1 MNAYVV
7 LKNTDGSEKAFEKL
21 LSFTFRKDV
30 YQPYT
35 SFGAKISADFYEL
48 KTVSEVMFFI
58 DNRLIHHGLAD
69 NITVTTSGGSDIISV
84 SSRSFTSMLI
94 QNQMETGL
102 KTNVSVNTL
111 MDSFY
116 RLPYVTHEDNSET
129 SYIYVKSNSN
139 MWDGIVN
146 LSYKICGTYP
156 YIRGTNCIRVTPVEN
171 PSEFSYLDSQI
182 LSKGIST
189 AGRKL
194 MSHFH
199 MSNINEEFGEFELED
214 SEVVAQNIVR
224 HRFFELDRQ
233 FLYEPQQALEYR
245 SKFASRA
252 KERVFCTYSG
262 YNGEDLFDLVTF
274 GFAYTERVGAVT
286 ISGSSSGIITEVSVY
301 RDKFLTEHV

>member
-7 LKNTDGSEKAFEKL
+7 LKNIDGSEKAFEKL
-21 LSFTFRKDV
+21 LSFTFRKDA

-48 KTVSEVMFFI
+48 ETVSEVMFFI

-69 NITVTTSGGSDIISV
+69 NITVTTSGGKDIISV

-94 QNQMETGL
+94 QNQIETGL
-102 KTNVSVNTL
+102 KTNMSVNTL

-116 RLPYVTHEDNSET
+116 KLPYVTHEDNSET

-146 LSYKICGTYP
+146 ISYKVCGTYP

-171 PSEFSYLDSQI
+171 PSEFSYHDNQI

-194 MSHFH
+194 ISHFH
-199 MSNINEEFGEFELED
+199 MSDLEGNFGEFELED
-214 SEVVAQNIVR
+214 NEVVEQNIVR

-245 SKFASRA
+245 SEFTSRA
-252 KERVFCTYSG
+252 RKRLFCTYSG
-262 YNGEDLFDLVTF
+262 YSGEDLFDLATF
-274 GFAYTERVGAVT
+274 GIVCNERIGAVT
-286 ISGSSSGIITEVSVY
+286 ISGNSSGIITEISVY
-301 RDKFLTEHV
+301 RDKFLT

>member
-1 MNAYVV
+1 MNTYVV
-7 LKNTDGSEKAFEKL
+7 LKNINGSETAFEKL
-21 LSFTFRKDV
+21 LSFTFRKDA

-35 SFGAKISADFYEL
+35 SFGAKISADFYEPENI
-48 KTVSEVMFFI
+48 SEVMFFI

-69 NITVTTSGGSDIISV
+69 NITVTTSDGSNIISV

-94 QNQMETGL
+94 QNQIEYGL
-102 KTNVSVNTL
+102 KTNISINSL
-111 MDSFY
+111 MASFY
-116 RLPYVTHEDNSET
+116 TLPYVTHEDNSET
-129 SYIYVKSNSN
+129 SYIYVKNNSN
-139 MWDGIVN
+139 MWDGIAN

-156 YIRGTNCIRVTPVEN
+156 YIRGTNCVRMTPVEN
-171 PSEFSYLDSQI
+171 PSEFSYLDSQLI
-182 LSKGIST
+182 SKGVSM

-199 MSNINEEFGEFELED
+199 MSNINDEFGEFELED
-214 SEVVAQNIVR
+214 NEVVAQNIVR

-233 FLYEPQQALEYR
+233 FLYNPQQALEYR

-252 KERVFCTYSG
+252 KERLFCTYSG
-262 YNGEDLFDLVTF
+262 YNGEDLSDLVTF

-286 ISGSSSGIITEVSVY
+286 ITGSSNGVITEISTY

>member
-1 MNAYVV
+1 MNIYVV
-7 LKNTDGSEKAFEKL
+7 LKNTDGSERAFEKL

-35 SFGAKISADFYEL
+35 SFGAKISTDFYEL
-48 KTVSEVMFFI
+48 QNISEVMFFI

-94 QNQMETGL
+94 QNHMETGL
-102 KTNVSVNTL
+102 KTDISVNTL

-116 RLPYVTHEDNSET
+116 TLPYVTHEDNSET

-156 YIRGTNCIRVTPVEN
+156 YIRGTNCVRITPVEN

-182 LSKGIST
+182 LSKGVSM

-199 MSNINEEFGEFELED
+199 MSNISEEFGEFELED
-214 SEVVAQNIVR
+214 NDVVAQNIVR

-233 FLYEPQQALEYR
+233 FLYNPQQALEYR

-252 KERVFCTYSG
+252 KERIFCTYSG

-274 GFAYTERVGAVT
+274 GFAYTERIGAVT
-286 ISGSSSGIITEVSVY
+286 ITGSSDGVITEISTY